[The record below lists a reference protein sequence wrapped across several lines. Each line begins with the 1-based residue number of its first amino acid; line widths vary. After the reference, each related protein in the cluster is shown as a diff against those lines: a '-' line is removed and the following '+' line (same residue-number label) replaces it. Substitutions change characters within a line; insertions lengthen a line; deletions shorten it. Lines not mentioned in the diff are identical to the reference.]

1 VLDRERGL
9 IMNRYPRM
17 RVRGAGLSGF
27 TLVELLAVIAI
38 IGVLVGLLLPAVQ
51 TARETARTSACANK
65 LRQAGHAVLLF
76 ESAQKM
82 FPLVNKSWQLRGLR
96 PTSGMSEFFGGVV
109 PILPYLEEV
118 KRYNDICNGIA
129 ASDGFA
135 PWSGGSGLD
144 TSPEILLC
152 PSDARARPVNRGG
165 RVPGKSYLCNI
176 GDIVTGCYGGVWPR
190 SVFASGGS
198 PIGGGLLSNNNIA
211 AARVKLKDV
220 TDGTS
225 KSLMLSERAVG
236 TGTIADKSVK
246 SGFAV
251 GVAMGKNTKPQ
262 LCLDQVIDGQL
273 ASTYTSGASVTR
285 WASREDHNNVFYTI
299 LPPNGPS
306 CTSQGSSN
314 GYATDD
320 YALMTASSYHPGG
333 VNAVMADGAVRF
345 VSELID
351 AGDPNQVPTTVSSSH
366 LNFRGQSQ
374 WGVWGALGTM
384 KGGEALSA
392 NDF

>member
-1 VLDRERGL
+1 
-9 IMNRYPRM
+9 M
-17 RVRGAGLSGF
+17 SGHCQRTSCRSRTAAF

-51 TARETARTSACANK
+51 VARETARTSACANK

-76 ESAQKM
+76 ESAQSM
-82 FPLVNKSWQLRGLR
+82 FPLVTRSWQLRGLR
-96 PTSGMSEFFGGVV
+96 PTSGMAEFFGGVV
-109 PILPYLEEV
+109 PILPYVEEV

-135 PWSGGSGLD
+135 PWSGGTGLD

-152 PSDARARPVNRGG
+152 PSDSRAQPVNRRG
-165 RVPGKSYLCNI
+165 RSQGKSYLWNV
-176 GDIVTGCYGGVWPR
+176 GDIVTGCTQGVRSR
-190 SVFASGGS
+190 SVFASGWSGTGNGVMD
-198 PIGGGLLSNNNIA
+198 PRNIA
-211 AARVKLKDV
+211 IARVKLKDV

-225 KSLMLSERAVG
+225 KSLMISERAVG
-236 TGTIADKSVK
+236 TGSGADTSVK

-251 GVAMGKNTKPQ
+251 GVAMSKSTKPQ
-262 LCLDQVIDGQL
+262 LCLDQVVNGQL

-306 CTSQGSSN
+306 CTSQGSAN

-345 VSELID
+345 VSEIID
-351 AGDPNQVPTTVSSSH
+351 AGDPNQVPITVSSNH
-366 LNFRGQSQ
+366 MRYTGVSQ
-374 WGVWGALGTM
+374 WGVWGALGTIR
-384 KGGEALSA
+384 GAEPLTTT
-392 NDF
+392 DF

>member
-1 VLDRERGL
+1 MSRHCQRTSC
-9 IMNRYPRM
+9 RSRT
-17 RVRGAGLSGF
+17 AAF

-51 TARETARTSACANK
+51 TARETARMSACSNK
-65 LRQAGHAVLLF
+65 LRQMGHGVLLF

-96 PTSGMSEFFGGVV
+96 PTNSMAEFFGGVV
-109 PILPYLEEV
+109 PILPYVEEI

-129 ASDGFA
+129 GSDGFA
-135 PWSGGSGLD
+135 PWSGGTGLD
-144 TSPEILLC
+144 TSPDVFLC
-152 PSDARARPVNRGG
+152 PSDSRAWPVTRGG
-165 RVPGKSYLCNI
+165 REKSKSYLCNI

-190 SVFASGGS
+190 SVFASGAS

-211 AARVKLKDV
+211 AARVRLKDV

-225 KSLMLSERAVG
+225 RTLMLSERAVG
-236 TGTIADKSVK
+236 TGSGADRSVK

-262 LCLDQVIDGQL
+262 LCLDQVVDGLL
-273 ASTYTSGASVTR
+273 ASTFTSGASVTR

-320 YALMTASSYHPGG
+320 YALMTASSYHSGG
-333 VNAVMADGAVRF
+333 VNAAMADGAVRF
-345 VSELID
+345 VSELIY
-351 AGDPNQVPTTVSSSH
+351 AGDPNQVPATVSSSH
-366 LNFRGQSQ
+366 MNYRGRSQ

-384 KGGEALSA
+384 RGEETLSA
-392 NDF
+392 GDF